1 MDINLGKIK
10 HQFINCQDM
19 TVAGSCEAQNN
30 ERVEAYF
37 PASCLTYVERGIM
50 NIEHENQVYQ
60 FPKGS
65 FCFVRKYTQ
74 AAYFKTFTPEEGF
87 AQTYTFA
94 LSNEFLRKVVKDFH
108 FEKNLKPVEK
118 RVIHLEPNLLLKSVM
133 SSVKSYLEEGQ
144 SLEPDVLE
152 LKTKEALMAIVKS
165 DRNLAVLFKE
175 YARTERADLAQFI
188 NHNYLYNFPLS
199 EFARQSG
206 RSLSTFNREFKN
218 IFGTTPH
225 KWIHKKRLARAR
237 EILKNSNRKVSDVYL
252 EVGFE
257 DLAHFSKSFKKEF
270 GINPSKVR
278 ILPFDT

>member
-1 MDINLGKIK
+1 MEANLSKIQ
-10 HQFINCQDM
+10 HQFITCQDM
-19 TVAGSCEAQNN
+19 TVAGSCEARNN

-37 PASCLTYVERGIM
+37 PASCLTYVERGTM
-50 NIEHENQVYQ
+50 NIDYENEVHQ

-65 FCFVRKYTQ
+65 FCLVRKYTR
-74 AAYFKTFTPEEGF
+74 AAYFKTYTSEEGY

-108 FEKNLKPVEK
+108 FEKNLKPVKK
-118 RVIHLEPNLLLKSVM
+118 RVIHLNPNLLLKSVM
-133 SSVKSYLEEGQ
+133 SSVKSYLEEGA

-165 DRNLAVLFKE
+165 DRNLAILFKE
-175 YARTERADLAQFI
+175 YARTERADLVQFI
-188 NHNYLYNFPLS
+188 NHNYLFNVPLS

-225 KWIHKKRLARAR
+225 KWMHRKRLETARN
-237 EILKNSNRKVSDVYL
+237 ILRTSNRKVSDVYL

-270 GINPSKVR
+270 GINPSKVS